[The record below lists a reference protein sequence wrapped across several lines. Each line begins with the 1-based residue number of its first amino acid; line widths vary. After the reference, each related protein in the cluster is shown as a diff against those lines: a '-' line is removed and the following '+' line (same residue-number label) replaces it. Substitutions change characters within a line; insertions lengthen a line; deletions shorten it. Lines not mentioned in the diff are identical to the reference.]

1 MTIYIIGLLWIR
13 NVDFVFIDNKG
24 FVIFFLLVLVGFFF
38 VFFFLVG
45 VFFGGFLFYKCSYLF
60 KIMLAKL

>member
-38 VFFFLVG
+38 VFFFWLE
-45 VFFGGFLFYKCSYLF
+45 FFLGDFYFINEVIYLKF
-60 KIMLAKL
+60 C